1 MQTDEALKILNIEKP
16 DLTSLLVETKYKKF
30 YELNDPSKGGS
41 FYLQSKIYRAKEA
54 LLEDMHAEAEG
65 KSGSDKKAS
74 DSDLPGSS
82 TTSTSNETKFG
93 KK

>member
-30 YELNDPSKGGS
+30 YETNDPNKGGS

-54 LLEDMHAEAEG
+54 LLEDIPKM
-65 KSGSDKKAS
+65 
-74 DSDLPGSS
+74 SS
-82 TTSTSNETKFG
+82 ILTYHVVAGEVMAADVMTMDG
-93 KK
+93 

>member
-16 DLTSLLVETKYKKF
+16 DLTSVLIETKYKKF
-30 YELNDPSKGGS
+30 FELNDPKKGGS

-54 LLEDMHAEAEG
+54 LLEDIRVEPEG
-65 KSGSDKKAS
+65 KSDSDKKVS
-74 DSDLPGSS
+74 DSYTPGS
-82 TTSTSNETKFG
+82 STSNETKSR